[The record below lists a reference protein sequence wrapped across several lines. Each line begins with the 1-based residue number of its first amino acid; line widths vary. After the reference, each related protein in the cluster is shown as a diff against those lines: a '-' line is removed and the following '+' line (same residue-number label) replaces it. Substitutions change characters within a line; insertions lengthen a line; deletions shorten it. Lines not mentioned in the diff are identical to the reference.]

1 MIAIKPPRENV
12 PELIK
17 KMVDYSIKAR
27 RDGILA
33 LEADANNETNA
44 FLKKGLSMAV
54 DGNEPDIIRTLL
66 ETDMERTNGRH
77 KSNAS
82 IFDNMAGYGG
92 AMGMIGTLIGLV
104 AMLMNMS
111 DPSKIGPSMAVA
123 LLTTF
128 YGALLGNVFG
138 SPVATIL
145 NIRDDEETLVKTIIL
160 EGILS
165 IQAGD
170 NPRNLEAKLLAFLP
184 PKERKSQFE

>member
-1 MIAIKPPRENV
+1 M
-12 PELIK
+12 
-17 KMVDYSIKAR
+17 
-27 RDGILA
+27 
-33 LEADANNETNA
+33 
-44 FLKKGLSMAV
+44 
-54 DGNEPDIIRTLL
+54 
-66 ETDMERTNGRH
+66 
-77 KSNAS
+77 
-82 IFDNMAGYGG
+82 
-92 AMGMIGTLIGLV
+92 